1 VERERDPDAAP
12 DLSRPW
18 AIVPLR
24 GLETA
29 KTRLGG
35 ELDAEERLELVV
47 AMAVQTLEATRGSS
61 RLAGTVLVTADPA
74 AARLAER
81 FGARTLVQRIAGLNA
96 AIREA
101 RAIAVGEGATAI
113 AVLPIDLAAV
123 SATAIDALLSSA
135 DRAPTGRPL
144 VLLVPDRHGAGTN
157 ILVVAPPTAI
167 EPAFGTDS
175 REAHRAAAA
184 AAGATYLEAGGP
196 LTLDVDTA
204 DDLLA
209 AEAGARASSAAQDH
223 RG

>member
-1 VERERDPDAAP
+1 VKADRDAIAVP

-61 RLAGTVLVTADPA
+61 RLAGTLLVTADPA

-81 FGARTLVQRIAGLNA
+81 FGARTLVQRIAGLNG
-96 AIREA
+96 AIREG
-101 RAIAVGEGATAI
+101 RAIAVSEGATAI
-113 AVLPIDLAAV
+113 VVLPIDLAAV
-123 SATAIDALLSSA
+123 SASAIDALLSSA
-135 DRAPTGRPL
+135 DRAPAGRPL
-144 VLLVPDRHGAGTN
+144 VLVVPDRHGAGTN
-157 ILVVAPPTAI
+157 VLVVAPPTAI
-167 EPAFGTDS
+167 DPAFGTDS
-175 REAHRAAAA
+175 REAHRAAATV
-184 AAGATYLEAGGP
+184 AGATHLEAGGP

-209 AEAGARASSAAQDH
+209 AEAGAHASSAGQDH